1 MQWPTEMIERKT
13 RVDKVKKVTV
23 GALVALV
30 FLGVFAGTNP
40 DVMRYLKEVTFEST
54 VLFKSSDG
62 GTANIKSN
70 CVTEAVDSG
79 AGTQAITSVIP
90 ARAMTLGVTC
100 RVDTVI
106 VGAGATTFSLG
117 DGTDADLYG
126 AGIAF
131 AAGTTVSTSNYTA
144 KPINQAFS
152 TSAANLTMT
161 ANAGQFDSGSITCC
175 AHYVDFTAPTS

>member
-1 MQWPTEMIERKT
+1 M
-13 RVDKVKKVTV
+13 KKALLV
-23 GALVALV
+23 LVAAFVLV
-30 FLGVFAGTNP
+30 AATYRDVSLFEGIVRFA
-40 DVMRYLKEVTFEST
+40 
-54 VLFKSSDG
+54 SSDG

-79 AGTQAITSVIP
+79 AGTQSIPSLIP
-90 ARAMTLGVTC
+90 ARALNLGVTC

-106 VGAGATTFSLG
+106 VGAGAASFALG

-126 AGIAF
+126 TGIAF

-144 KPINQAFS
+144 KPINQAFN